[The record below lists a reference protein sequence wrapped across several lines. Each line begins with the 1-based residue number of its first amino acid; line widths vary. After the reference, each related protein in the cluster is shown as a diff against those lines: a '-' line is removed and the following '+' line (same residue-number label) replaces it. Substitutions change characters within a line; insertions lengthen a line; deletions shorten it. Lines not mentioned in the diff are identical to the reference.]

1 MSNIGENYQ
10 NLLSVIQESQGE
22 NKDSKAT
29 PTIIAVSKT
38 RTLSEIKNAYDCG
51 LRDFGENYLQ
61 EAVKKISSFQHS
73 VDWHFIGSVQS
84 NKTKQIAHY
93 FQWVHTITRFKIA
106 EKINRYR
113 NDPMNV
119 CIQVKLQ
126 ENDVRDSVLINDLPN
141 LAHQISELDNI
152 KLRGLMGITTPDIE
166 KNKRPKYF
174 NKLVQAFDNLNKEG
188 LGLDTISM
196 GMSDDYDLAIQNR
209 SNMIR
214 IGTALFGERSI

>member
-1 MSNIGENYQ
+1 MSKIEQNYKT
-10 NLLSVIQESQGE
+10 LLSVIKSSQSEGE
-22 NKDSKAT
+22 AKAL

-38 RTLSEIKNAYDCG
+38 RTLKEIDEAYKCG
-51 LRDFGENYLQ
+51 LRNFGENYLQ
-61 EAVKKISSFQHS
+61 EAVSKINSCQYSLT
-73 VDWHFIGSVQS
+73 WHFIGSIQS

-106 EKINRYR
+106 KKINSYR
-113 NDPMNV
+113 NDPLNV
-119 CIQVKLQ
+119 CIQIKLQ
-126 ENDVRDSVLINDLPN
+126 ENDARESVLINDLPD

-152 KLRGLMGITTPDIE
+152 KLRGLMGITTPDIS
-166 KNKRPKYF
+166 KTKRPKYF
-174 NKLVQAFDNLNKEG
+174 KKLTDAFDNLNKQG
-188 LGLDTISM
+188 FGLDTISM

>member
-1 MSNIGENYQ
+1 MSNIEENYQ
-10 NLLSVIQESQGE
+10 NLLSIIQKSQDE
-22 NKDSKAT
+22 NKAQKQT
-29 PTIIAVSKT
+29 PRIIAVSKR
-38 RTLSEIKNAYDCG
+38 RTLAEINHAYDCG

-61 EAVKKISSFQHS
+61 EAIKKIDSFQHS
-73 VDWHFIGSVQS
+73 VNWHFIGSIQS

-106 EKINRYR
+106 KKINRYR

-126 ENDVRDSVLINDLPN
+126 ENDGRDSVLINDLPN

-152 KLRGLMGITTPDIE
+152 KLRGVMGITTPDIAI
-166 KNKRPKYF
+166 NKRPKYF
-174 NKLVQAFDNLNKEG
+174 NTLAQAFDNLNKEG

>member
-1 MSNIGENYQ
+1 MSNIEENYQ

-51 LRDFGENYLQ
+51 IRDFGENYLQ

-126 ENDVRDSVLINDLPN
+126 ENDGRDSVLINDLPN

-152 KLRGLMGITTPDIE
+152 KLRGLME
-166 KNKRPKYF
+166 
-174 NKLVQAFDNLNKEG
+174 
-188 LGLDTISM
+188 
-196 GMSDDYDLAIQNR
+196 
-209 SNMIR
+209 
-214 IGTALFGERSI
+214 

>member
-1 MSNIGENYQ
+1 MSNIEENYQ
-10 NLLSVIQESQGE
+10 NLLSIIQKSQDE
-22 NKDSKAT
+22 NKSQKQT
-29 PTIIAVSKT
+29 PTIIAVSKR
-38 RTLSEIKNAYDCG
+38 RTLAEINHAYDCG

-61 EAVKKISSFQHS
+61 EAIKKIDSFQHS
-73 VDWHFIGSVQS
+73 VNWHFIGSIQS

-106 EKINRYR
+106 KKINSYR
-113 NDPMNV
+113 NDPLNV
-119 CIQVKLQ
+119 CIQIKLQ
-126 ENDVRDSVLINDLPN
+126 ENDARESVLINDLPD

-152 KLRGLMGITTPDIE
+152 KLRGLMGITTPDIS

-174 NKLVQAFDNLNKEG
+174 KKLTDAFDNLNKQG
-188 LGLDTISM
+188 FGLDTISM

>member
-1 MSNIGENYQ
+1 MSKIEENYQ
-10 NLLSVIQESQGE
+10 NLLSIIQKSQDE
-22 NKDSKAT
+22 NKAKKQT
-29 PTIIAVSKT
+29 PRIIAVSKR
-38 RTLSEIKNAYDCG
+38 RTLAEINHAYDCG

-61 EAVKKISSFQHS
+61 EAIKKIDSFQHS
-73 VDWHFIGSVQS
+73 VNWHFIGSIQS

-106 EKINRYR
+106 KKINSYR
-113 NDPMNV
+113 NDPLNV
-119 CIQVKLQ
+119 CIQIKLQ
-126 ENDVRDSVLINDLPN
+126 ENDARESVLINDLPD

-152 KLRGLMGITTPDIE
+152 KLRGLMGITTPDIS
-166 KNKRPKYF
+166 KTKRPKYF
-174 NKLVQAFDNLNKEG
+174 KKLTDAFDNLNKQG
-188 LGLDTISM
+188 FGLDTISM

>member
-1 MSNIGENYQ
+1 MSNIEENYQ
-10 NLLSVIQESQGE
+10 HLLSVIQESQGD
-22 NKDSKAT
+22 NKDLKAT

-73 VDWHFIGSVQS
+73 VDWHFIGSIQS

-93 FQWVHTITRFKIA
+93 FQWVHTITRFNIA

-113 NDPMNV
+113 NDPINV

-152 KLRGLMGITTPDIE
+152 KLRGLMGITTPDIAT
-166 KNKRPKYF
+166 NKRPKYF
-174 NKLVQAFDNLNKEG
+174 NKLTQAFDDLNKQG
-188 LGLDTISM
+188 LNLDTISM

-214 IGTALFGERSI
+214 IGTALFGEQSI